1 MTDSWKHLREF
12 TAARIAL
19 GRAGGSL
26 PTAPLLDFR
35 LSHARARDA
44 VLCHFDPETLATSL
58 RRLTPDVH
66 ILQSEAENRAVFL
79 QRPDRGR
86 RLSEASRLHLE
97 TLVLPRPADL
107 VILISDGLSTIAAMQ
122 QAEPLL
128 SELLPLLGTD
138 GWSLAPLMVVRHG
151 RVAIQDEVGGILNAR
166 LSLILLGERPGL
178 GSPDSLGA
186 YFTYAPMPGKTDAD
200 RNCVSNIRPQG
211 LPPAAAARKLHSLLT
226 NSRQLALSG
235 VHLKDETP
243 AFSPVE
249 TSPLPAA

>member
-1 MTDSWKHLREF
+1 MNDSWKHLNQF

-44 VLCHFDPETLATSL
+44 VLCHFDPETLASSL
-58 RRLTPDVH
+58 RRLKPDVH
-66 ILQSEAENRAVFL
+66 ILESEAENRAAFL

-86 RLSEASRLHLE
+86 RLSEASRRHLE
-97 TLVLPRPADL
+97 AIALPHPPDL
-107 VILISDGLSTIAAMQ
+107 VILVSDGLSTIAAME
-122 QAEPLL
+122 QASSLL
-128 SELLPLLGTD
+128 SGLLPLLDAD
-138 GWSLAPLMVVRHG
+138 GWSLAPLLIVRHG

-186 YFTYAPMPGKTDAD
+186 YFTYGPMPGKTDAD

-211 LPPAAAARKLHSLLT
+211 LPPSAAARKLHALLT
-226 NSRQLALSG
+226 SSRHLALSG
-235 VHLKDETP
+235 VQLKDETP
-243 AFSPVE
+243 AFSSVE